1 MALARKTPDYHAA
14 LVANMI
20 LGGQFVSRINM
31 NLREDKGYTYGART
45 SFEFRRAP
53 GPFVLHASVQHD
65 ATADALR
72 EALGE
77 IRAIRG
83 ERPVT
88 REELELGRASLTRG
102 YPRNFETADQ
112 VARGAAQL
120 ALYDLPDDYFTTFVP
135 TVLALTEQEV
145 TAIAAKHI
153 DPARLLTVVV
163 GDRDKLTPSLKALG
177 LGEVDDVSVT

>member
-1 MALARKTPDYHAA
+1 
-14 LVANMI
+14 
-20 LGGQFVSRINM
+20 
-31 NLREDKGYTYGART
+31 
-45 SFEFRRAP
+45 
-53 GPFVLHASVQHD
+53 VLHASVQHD

-72 EALGE
+72 EAHGE

-83 ERPVT
+83 ERPIT

-135 TVLALTEQEV
+135 TVLALTEQDV
-145 TAIAAKHI
+145 TAVAAKHI

-177 LGEVDDVSVT
+177 LGEVDDVSVA

>member
-1 MALARKTPDYHAA
+1 
-14 LVANMI
+14 
-20 LGGQFVSRINM
+20 
-31 NLREDKGYTYGART
+31 
-45 SFEFRRAP
+45 
-53 GPFVLHASVQHD
+53 VLHASVQHD

-135 TVLALTEQEV
+135 TVLALTEQDV
-145 TAIAAKHI
+145 TALAAKHI

-177 LGEVDDVSVT
+177 LGEVDDVSVA